1 MWTRIATS
9 RFHQVALVLLGTV
22 LLAIS
27 AQIQVPFWPVPMTMQ
42 TFVVLMIGATYGW
55 RLGGATMIAYIAEGA
70 IGLPVF
76 AQFSAGAHV
85 LVGPTAGYLVGF
97 VVAALVTGYLSE
109 RGFGRNLATAAISF
123 AAGTIIIFACG
134 LALSVQPDRRGQGDR
149 VRPDAVHPLRAD
161 QGGARHP
168 AAARLLEAGA
178 PLILSPSPTRKPA
191 QSTPPLPGR

>member
-1 MWTRIATS
+1 MHTTLAAALWTRIATS

-55 RLGGATMIAYIAEGA
+55 RLGGATMIAYIAEGV

-76 AQFSAGAHV
+76 AQFSAGAQV
-85 LVGPTAGYLVGF
+85 LVGPTAGYLMGF
-97 VVAALVTGYLSE
+97 VVAALVTGYLAE
-109 RGFGRNLATAAISF
+109 RGYGRNLATAALSF

-134 LALSVQPDRRGQGDR
+134 LAYLSSLIGVE
-149 VRPDAVHPLRAD
+149 
-161 QGGARHP
+161 GAITHGLMP
-168 AAARLLEAGA
+168 FIVSEPTKVALATLL
-178 PLILSPSPTRKPA
+178 
-191 QSTPPLPGR
+191 LPGCWKLVRR